1 MIKAFV
7 SRLKQGHRTS
17 AYPRKEVS
25 LPPRYRGR
33 PAFQM
38 GAVLPDDRG
47 TGYGFNAA
55 EDVCPTRAIDAGLT
69 AGTKP
74 TLDMGLCIFCGA
86 CASVGGAQAGEGTIR
101 FSGDYRLSASKR
113 EDLVIPAAGER
124 AVSLPEGSLLLEKK
138 IRRLFRRSLMLRQV
152 SAGGCNACEADINV
166 LNTLFFDI
174 GRFGI
179 QMVASPRHADGIIVT
194 GPVSKNMEEALLKTW
209 EAVPSPKIVIAAGAC
224 AISGG
229 LFAESDETRAGVA
242 SLLPVDLFIPGCPPH
257 PMTILH
263 GLLGMLGRL

>member
-1 MIKAFV
+1 
-7 SRLKQGHRTS
+7 
-17 AYPRKEVS
+17 
-25 LPPRYRGR
+25 
-33 PAFQM
+33 
-38 GAVLPDDRG
+38 
-47 TGYGFNAA
+47 
-55 EDVCPTRAIDAGLT
+55 
-69 AGTKP
+69 
-74 TLDMGLCIFCGA
+74 
-86 CASVGGAQAGEGTIR
+86 
-101 FSGDYRLSASKR
+101 
-113 EDLVIPAAGER
+113 
-124 AVSLPEGSLLLEKK
+124 
-138 IRRLFRRSLMLRQV
+138 MLRQV

-229 LFAESDETRAGVA
+229 LFAKSDETRAGVA